1 MNATQTKQGPLVGIK
16 IIEFAGIGPAPMA
29 SMLLADMGAEV
40 IRIDRLTP
48 SGNGISRPVRFD
60 LLARGRQSIAL
71 DLKHADGIN
80 CALEL
85 IAQADG
91 LIEGFRP
98 GTMEKLGLGPD
109 VCLKLNPRL
118 AYGRL
123 TGWGQEGPLA
133 HTAGHDINYIA
144 LTGALDAIGR
154 AGEAPT
160 PPLNLIGDYGG
171 GGLYLA
177 YGLLCALLSAQR
189 TGEGQVVDAAMIDGA
204 SLLMTSIIGL
214 HAAGQHSN
222 ERGKNLLDSG
232 APHYD
237 VYLCADQRYISI
249 APIETKFRKQLLEL
263 IGFDPATFPDL
274 SQQNNWPQAK
284 QLFTERFAEKT
295 RSQWCDI
302 LDRSD
307 ACFAPVLNMSDAP
320 QHPHNQQRGTF
331 INIDGV
337 NQPAPGPRFSR
348 TPAGVPTPPE
358 TVGNSSVEI
367 LQRWGFCAE
376 KIEGLKKA
384 GIINN

>member
-1 MNATQTKQGPLVGIK
+1 MSAAQTKQGPLVGLK

-40 IRIDRLTP
+40 IRIDRLSP

-71 DLKHADGIN
+71 NLKHADGIA

-109 VCLKLNPRL
+109 TCLKINPRL

-214 HAAGQHSN
+214 HGAGQHSN
-222 ERGKNLLDSG
+222 ERGTNLLDSG
-232 APHYD
+232 APHYE

-249 APIETKFRKQLLEL
+249 APIEAKFRKQLLEL
-263 IGFDPATFPDL
+263 IGFDPSTFPDL
-274 SQQNNWPQAK
+274 NQQSNWPQAK

-295 RSQWCDI
+295 RAQWCDI
-302 LDRSD
+302 LDGSD
-307 ACFAPVLNMSDAP
+307 ACFAPVLTMSDAA

-331 INIDGV
+331 IDIDGV

-348 TPAGVPTPPE
+348 TPAGIPTPPE
-358 TVGNSSVEI
+358 SVGNSSIEI
-367 LQRWGFCAE
+367 LQRWGFNDE
-376 KIEGLKKA
+376 KIDQLKTA